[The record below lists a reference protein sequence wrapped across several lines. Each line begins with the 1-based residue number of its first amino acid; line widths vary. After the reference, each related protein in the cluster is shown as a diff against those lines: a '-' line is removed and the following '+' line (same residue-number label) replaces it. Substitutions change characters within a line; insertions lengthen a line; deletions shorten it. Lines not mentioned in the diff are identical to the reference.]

1 MNFPIL
7 SSLILLPIIGSLFLL
22 FSKDKNS
29 NTGKYVA
36 LFTSFVNFLISIY
49 LWYQFDPTTS
59 DFQFVE
65 DREWLK
71 GFINYKVG
79 IDGISILFIVLTSL
93 ITPLCIISV
102 NNTIKDRLRDFLI
115 AILVMESLMIGVF
128 CSLDLV
134 IFYLFFEA
142 GLIPMFLIIGI
153 WGGTRRVYSAFK
165 FFLYTLLGS
174 VLMLIAIISIYW
186 ISGTTDITQLYEL
199 GIDTKY
205 QNLLWLAFFSSFAV
219 KTPMWPVHTW
229 LPDAHVEA
237 PTAGSVLLA
246 AILLKMAGYGFI
258 RFSLGLFPVASD
270 LFTPLVY
277 ALSLIA
283 IVYTSLVALM
293 QEDMKKLIA
302 YSSVAHMGF
311 VTLGIFTITQQGIE
325 GSIVQMISH
334 GLVSAALFLCVG
346 VVYDRMHSRLIATY
360 GGLVSVM
367 PKYSILFMLF
377 TLAAL
382 GLPGTSGFIGEFLIL
397 MGAFKDNFLVAVIAS
412 LGVIFGA
419 AYMLWLY
426 RRVVFGEVK
435 NKELLKMPDL
445 DKSEKFIFIFLILLG
460 VTTFCTYFIVKN
472 KCLFIKNIDP
482 KDIIFKK
489 PNNIAILNAPCG
501 NVIIELYPNI
511 SPNAVQRFVTLIRSN
526 AYENIAFHRVIEN
539 KLIQAGDLEFGK
551 KGNLDYGK
559 IGTGKSGLGT
569 IKSEIDNNF
578 NYTKGSVGL
587 ARTFKN
593 DTEDSQF
600 FIILQ
605 DEPLFEGEYT
615 PVGKVIYG
623 LEVLKKIKYGRRS
636 EYILR
641 PDFINWFKM
650 LN

>member
-7 SSLILLPIIGSLFLL
+7 SSLILLPLIGALFLL
-22 FSKDKNS
+22 FFKNQDNS
-29 NTGKYVA
+29 NTVKYVSI
-36 LFTSFVNFLISIY
+36 FTSFVNFFISIY
-49 LWYQFDPTTS
+49 LWFLFDS
-59 DFQFVE
+59 SVSNFQFIE
-65 DREWLK
+65 EKDWLT
-71 GFINYKVG
+71 GFVNFKLG
-79 IDGISILFIVLTSL
+79 IDGISILFILLTTF

-102 NNTIKDRLRDFLI
+102 NNTVKVRLCDFLI

-153 WGGTRRVYSAFK
+153 WGGARRVYSAFK

-174 VLMLIAIISIYW
+174 VLMLIAIISIFW
-186 ISGTTDITQLYEL
+186 LSGTTDLIQLYEL

-277 ALSLIA
+277 TLSLIA
-283 IVYTSLVALM
+283 IIYASLVALM

-325 GSIVQMISH
+325 GSIIQMISH

-346 VVYDRMHSRLIATY
+346 VVYDRMHSRLIKTY

-367 PKYSILFMLF
+367 PKYSVLFMLF

-412 LGVIFGA
+412 FGVIFGA

-426 RRVVFGEVK
+426 RRVVFGNLI
-435 NKELLKMPDL
+435 NKELLKIPDL
-445 DKSEKFIFIFLILLG
+445 NNSEKFILWSLAIPVLFFGFYPEPLINT
-460 VTTFCTYFIVKN
+460 VEISVKN
-472 KCLFIKNIDP
+472 L
-482 KDIIFKK
+482 
-489 PNNIAILNAPCG
+489 
-501 NVIIELYPNI
+501 IEMY
-511 SPNAVQRFVTLIRSN
+511 
-526 AYENIAFHRVIEN
+526 
-539 KLIQAGDLEFGK
+539 
-551 KGNLDYGK
+551 
-559 IGTGKSGLGT
+559 
-569 IKSEIDNNF
+569 NF
-578 NYTKGSVGL
+578 NL
-587 ARTFKN
+587 N
-593 DTEDSQF
+593 
-600 FIILQ
+600 
-605 DEPLFEGEYT
+605 
-615 PVGKVIYG
+615 
-623 LEVLKKIKYGRRS
+623 
-636 EYILR
+636 
-641 PDFINWFKM
+641 INIQEIQ
-650 LN
+650 NNG